1 LSVIGRIPRASNL
14 VAIRGV
20 ISPAA
25 KYIYFQGEHH
35 GEHRPGQLLLATYAR
50 PNLDELKRQVRGWH
64 SNGSPGQDAINRAMV
79 RALDEL
85 HARID
90 ALTRI

>member
-1 LSVIGRIPRASNL
+1 MAHTDLDANRL
-14 VAIRGV
+14 
-20 ISPAA
+20 
-25 KYIYFQGEHH
+25 K
-35 GEHRPGQLLLATYAR
+35 QLLLATYPR
-50 PNLDELKRQVRGWH
+50 PHLDELRRQVRGWNSH
-64 SNGSPGQDAINRAMV
+64 GAPGQDAINRALV